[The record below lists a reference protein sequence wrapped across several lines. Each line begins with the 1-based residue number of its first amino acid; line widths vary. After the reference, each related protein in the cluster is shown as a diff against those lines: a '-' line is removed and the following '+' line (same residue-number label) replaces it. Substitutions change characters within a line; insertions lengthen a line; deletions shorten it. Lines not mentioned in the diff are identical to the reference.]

1 MTSLSSYPLFRTWFE
16 GSFCSHKY
24 LGSGFP
30 SAEQVNIDVLWTPMV
45 APPEGVTRKILG
57 GSEKWV
63 KKKVQKLIFPYKI
76 VLFEILRQFTAKY
89 NVGNLQKIVLWG
101 IRFEVGTN
109 HISTL
114 LKNDDEWISPRKF
127 IIWIN
132 QQYKLYWDFCDW
144 KYYF

>member
-57 GSEKWV
+57 GSEKYV
-63 KKKVQKLIFPYKI
+63 KKGSEIDFPHKVVVIK
-76 VLFEILRQFTAKY
+76 ILRQ
-89 NVGNLQKIVLWG
+89 I
-101 IRFEVGTN
+101 
-109 HISTL
+109 TL
-114 LKNDDEWISPRKF
+114 KVQCWKPTKNRTV
-127 IIWIN
+127 
-132 QQYKLYWDFCDW
+132 
-144 KYYF
+144 